1 MKQLHFLRIAAFALI
16 APLPAVLNGQDFIN
30 GGFEKNGNMCLINT
44 SVPVF
49 NANVKNTHAF
59 GSFKR
64 PDIASTNCGQ
74 GDAKEG
80 NWFIGLA
87 TNINSNVTSEA
98 VTLELSESLIKG
110 KQYHLSFWTRGRIT
124 APNLELGLSTN
135 DSTAGA
141 IFYTVAA
148 SSIIVNEWTEVTVR
162 FTAPE
167 EGKFIS
173 VRAMNNT
180 QNSGVWLDGFHMSPV
195 FVPDNV
201 VMVDPMKKNTVP
213 VQNNAEPTHKEAN
226 KVGEIY
232 PNPSPGV
239 FKVNA
244 DSELISLVVY
254 NTLGTTV
261 EEHKATDVEPIPNS
275 IDLSDQQPG
284 LYFVEMATVEGKIT
298 KRIIVSR

>member
-1 MKQLHFLRIAAFALI
+1 MKQLHFLRMAAIALLL
-16 APLPAVLNGQDFIN
+16 PLPAALSAQDFIN
-30 GGFEKNGNMCLINT
+30 GGFEKNGNLCLINA

-59 GSFKR
+59 GSFRR

-87 TNINSNVTSEA
+87 TNIGTNVTSEA
-98 VTLELSESLIKG
+98 VTMELTQPLRKGTQYSLT
-110 KQYHLSFWTRGRIT
+110 FWTRSRIT
-124 APNLELGLSTN
+124 PSNLELGVSEN

-148 SSIIVNEWTEVTVR
+148 TSINVSWTEITVR
-162 FTAPE
+162 FNAPND
-167 EGKFIS
+167 GKYIS
-173 VRAMNNT
+173 VRAQNNES
-180 QNSGVWLDGFHMSPV
+180 NSGVWLDGFHLSPV

-201 VMVDPMKKNTVP
+201 VVAAEPLKKNTTAHS
-213 VQNNAEPTHKEAN
+213 AEKT

-232 PNPSPGV
+232 PNPSAGV

-244 DSELISLVVY
+244 DSQLISLTVY

-261 EEHKATDVEPIPNS
+261 EEHKATAEEPVPSS

-284 LYFVEMATVEGKIT
+284 LYFVEMATAQGKVT

>member
-1 MKQLHFLRIAAFALI
+1 MKQLHLLRIAVFALI

-30 GGFEKNGNMCLINT
+30 GGFEKNGNICLINT
-44 SVPVF
+44 SVSVF

-59 GSFKR
+59 GSFRR
-64 PDIASTNCGQ
+64 PDIASNNCGQ

-87 TNINSNVTSEA
+87 TNINTNITSEA
-98 VTLELSESLIKG
+98 VTLELTEPLIKG
-110 KQYHLSFWTRGRIT
+110 KQYQLSFWTRGRIV

-135 DSTAGA
+135 DSTAGT
-141 IFYTVAA
+141 IFYTIAA
-148 SSIIVNEWTEVTVR
+148 SSIKLNEWSEVSIR
-162 FTAPE
+162 FTASE

-173 VRAMNNT
+173 VRAMNNSV
-180 QNSGVWLDGFHMSPV
+180 NSGVWLDGFHMSPV

-201 VMVDPMKKNTVP
+201 VVVDPMKKNTVP
-213 VQNNAEPTHKEAN
+213 VNQAEPTQKEAH
-226 KVGEIY
+226 KVGDIY
-232 PNPSPGV
+232 PNPSAGV

-244 DSELISLVVY
+244 DSNLLSLVVY
-254 NTLGTTV
+254 NTLGSTV
-261 EEHKATDVEPIPNS
+261 EEHKATDIEPIPNS

-284 LYFVEMATVEGKIT
+284 LYFVELATAEGKVT